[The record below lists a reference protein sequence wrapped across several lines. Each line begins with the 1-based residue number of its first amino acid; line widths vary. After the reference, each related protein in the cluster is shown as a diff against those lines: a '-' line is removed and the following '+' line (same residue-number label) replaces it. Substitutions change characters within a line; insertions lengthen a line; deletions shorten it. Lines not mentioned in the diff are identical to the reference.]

1 MHADVTSVL
10 QEFVAGLPAEAAALG
25 QYLTHQQGVA
35 SGLVNEAAADAAAA
49 VRTMTASLALLGAAA
64 GEAMTSE
71 AAAVGAGVEAAGAGI
86 QAGLA
91 ALAQGPS
98 TYPLCC
104 PVLPREIVQRKKL
117 LVEGC

>member
-25 QYLTHQQGVA
+25 QYLTYQQGVA
-35 SGLVNEAAADAAAA
+35 SGLVNEAAADAAAV
-49 VRTMTASLALLGAAA
+49 VRNLAASMALLGAAA
-64 GEAMTSE
+64 GEAVTSE
-71 AAAVGAGVEAAGAGI
+71 AAAVGSGVAAAGAGI

-98 TYPLCC
+98 TYPLCY
-104 PVLPREIVQRKKL
+104 PVLPKETMLCKEL
-117 LVEGC
+117 LVQGC